1 MKKFLSMTVL
11 LLIIVLAGCQK
22 DQTTKPKQ
30 KTNTNDAKVV
40 KTEKLED
47 DELRGFLREYRRRRL
62 EKFRY
67 HTSCGSEDY
76 SSDRKLFSCVK

>member
-40 KTEKLED
+40 KNRETRD
-47 DELRGFLREYRRRRL
+47 DELRGFLRESKRGRIERL
-62 EKFRY
+62 GY
-67 HTSCGSEDY
+67 HTSC
-76 SSDRKLFSCVK
+76 

>member
-40 KTEKLED
+40 KTEKLETMSYED
-47 DELRGFLREYRRRRL
+47 LRLFQVLC
-62 EKFRY
+62 K
-67 HTSCGSEDY
+67 HK
-76 SSDRKLFSCVK
+76 KLI

>member
-40 KTEKLED
+40 KIEKLETMSYED
-47 DELRGFLREYRRRRL
+47 FRESKRGRMERL
-62 EKFRY
+62 GY
-67 HTSCGSEDY
+67 HTKLLI
-76 SSDRKLFSCVK
+76 RKLQL

>member
-22 DQTTKPKQ
+22 DQTTKSKQ

-40 KTEKLED
+40 KTEKLETMS
-47 DELRGFLREYRRRRL
+47 Y
-62 EKFRY
+62 
-67 HTSCGSEDY
+67 ED
-76 SSDRKLFSCVK
+76 

>member
-30 KTNTNDAKVV
+30 KTNTNDAKVD
-40 KTEKLED
+40 KNRETRD
-47 DELRGFLREYRRRRL
+47 DELRGFLRESKRGRMERL
-62 EKFRY
+62 GY
-67 HTSCGSEDY
+67 HTSC
-76 SSDRKLFSCVK
+76 

>member
-40 KTEKLED
+40 KIEKLETMS
-47 DELRGFLREYRRRRL
+47 Y
-62 EKFRY
+62 
-67 HTSCGSEDY
+67 EDFY
-76 SSDRKLFSCVK
+76 ENLISITLISLVQQKLMENGTM

>member
-40 KTEKLED
+40 KTEKLETMSYED
-47 DELRGFLREYRRRRL
+47 FLRESKRGRIERL
-62 EKFRY
+62 GY
-67 HTSCGSEDY
+67 HTSC
-76 SSDRKLFSCVK
+76 

>member
-22 DQTTKPKQ
+22 DQTTKSKQ

-40 KTEKLED
+40 KTEKLETLLRD
-47 DELRGFLREYRRRRL
+47 NELRGFLRESKRGRIERL
-62 EKFRY
+62 GY
-67 HTSCGSEDY
+67 HTSCRSENY
-76 SSDRKLFSCVK
+76 SCDR

>member
-22 DQTTKPKQ
+22 DQTTKSKQ

-40 KTEKLED
+40 KTEKVNVSELLED
-47 DELRGFLREYRRRRL
+47 NSKNIVVNE
-62 EKFRY
+62 
-67 HTSCGSEDY
+67 
-76 SSDRKLFSCVK
+76 

>member
-1 MKKFLSMTVL
+1 MVGKNNKGRIRKESTLNKFFYITVL

-40 KTEKLED
+40 KIEKLETMS
-47 DELRGFLREYRRRRL
+47 Y
-62 EKFRY
+62 
-67 HTSCGSEDY
+67 EDFKKKKKKKKKN
-76 SSDRKLFSCVK
+76 DFDIIQVVD

>member
-22 DQTTKPKQ
+22 DQTTKSKQ

-40 KTEKLED
+40 KTEKLETM
-47 DELRGFLREYRRRRL
+47 RIFTRI
-62 EKFRY
+62 
-67 HTSCGSEDY
+67 
-76 SSDRKLFSCVK
+76 